1 MNDVYFDPR
10 AGEIS
15 LNSPSHRGHN
25 ETHRFEKRGGGGIY
39 HEKRIR
45 GDWDPITEL
54 IISPASVKIARY
66 YRARNR
72 RDRSWASERKGGG
85 FVRDSE
91 VGRRFREWNFNP
103 LRGGIYRD

>member
-25 ETHRFEKRGGGGIY
+25 ETHRFEKRGGGIY

-66 YRARNR
+66 YRGI
-72 RDRSWASERKGGG
+72 EGIEVGLLKEKGG
-85 FVRDSE
+85 VCS
-91 VGRRFREWNFNP
+91 RFRGWTTVS
-103 LRGGIYRD
+103 

>member
-1 MNDVYFDPR
+1 MNDVYFNPR

-85 FVRDSE
+85 LFEIPRLDDGFV
-91 VGRRFREWNFNP
+91 N
-103 LRGGIYRD
+103 GILIL

>member
-15 LNSPSHRGHN
+15 LSSPSHRGHN

-66 YRARNR
+66 YRGI
-72 RDRSWASERKGGG
+72 EGIEVGLLKGKGG

>member
-25 ETHRFEKRGGGGIY
+25 ETHRFEKRGEIY

-66 YRARNR
+66 YRGI
-72 RDRSWASERKGGG
+72 EGIEVGLLKEKGG
-85 FVRDSE
+85 VCS
-91 VGRRFREWNFNP
+91 RFRGWTTVS
-103 LRGGIYRD
+103 